1 MGVQKILVLHKPLGK
16 TPLILLDE
24 FRLRHPEYADV
35 KIGYAGRL
43 DPMAEG
49 LVLYMVGEEN
59 KEREKYLGMDKE
71 YEIEILFGVETESYD
86 VLGLIRQSKVYESEE
101 VSEQV
106 KNVLTQFEGEI
117 DQAFPPYSSKPFNG
131 KPLYYWARRGE
142 LEGVE
147 LPKEKRKIYS
157 IEEVERKLLEKSKL
171 QEIIIDKLSYV
182 EGNFNQE
189 SIIKG
194 WQEFFA
200 KTTQESWLCVTLQVK
215 CSSGTYM
222 RSLAHEIGKAVGTG
236 ACALSII
243 RSRIGD
249 YNEPMQP
256 TYSTPNQSL

>member
-1 MGVQKILVLHKPLGK
+1 MQKTLVLYKPLGK
-16 TPLILLDE
+16 TPLSLLNE
-24 FRLRHPEYADV
+24 FRFQHPEYADV

-59 KEREKYLGMDKE
+59 KERKKYLGMDKE

-86 VLGLIRQSKVYESEE
+86 VLGLIRQSKVYGSSV
-101 VSEQV
+101 VSEQI
-106 KNVLTQFEGEI
+106 KDVLTQFEGEI
-117 DQAFPPYSSKPFNG
+117 DQSFPPYSSKPFNG

-171 QEIIIDKLSYV
+171 HEIIIDKLSHV

-189 SIIKG
+189 RIRKC

-200 KTTQESWLCVTLQVK
+200 KTVQESWICIKVQVK

-222 RSLAHEIGKAVGTG
+222 RSLAHEIGKAIGTG
-236 ACALSII
+236 ACALSIT

-249 YNEPMQP
+249 YNEPTQP